1 MWKQQ
6 VVIGTFPENLKIID
20 QRYKVPMVLT
30 HDGWDPKPVSQEIDI
45 VSFDGKEIPLLT
57 PNVIAIHLSISEK
70 AKNEAKVLFENINTN
85 IKERKKDAQDIEKRN
100 DVLRERSKLVSDL
113 TQ

>member
-6 VVIGTFPENLKIID
+6 VITGMYPDDLKILD
-20 QRYKVPMVLT
+20 KRYKVPMVMI
-30 HDGWDPKPVSQEIDI
+30 HDSWDTKPVSQQVDI

-70 AKNEAKVLFENINTN
+70 AKNEAKILFE
-85 IKERKKDAQDIEKRN
+85 
-100 DVLRERSKLVSDL
+100 
-113 TQ
+113 